1 MLTSTLNEGLKSYSI
16 GEKLRT
22 LRLRKKMGLVELGS
36 HTGLSPAL
44 LSKIERGKLFPTLPT
59 LLRIAMVFSVGL
71 EFFFTDDRKRRVL
84 AVARKKE
91 RLKFPEKPGTNDAAY
106 IFESLDFGAVERKLS
121 AYHAEFQRV
130 NPRKIRLHQ
139 HAGVEFIYVMTG
151 KLGLR
156 VGDEEMRLENG
167 DSIYFD
173 SNVPHGYWSASTHK
187 TTAIVVTVP

>member
-1 MLTSTLNEGLKSYSI
+1 MLSPTLQEGLHRYSI
-16 GEKLRT
+16 GEKLRA
-22 LRLRKKMGLVELGS
+22 LRLSKKIGLVELGR

-84 AVARKKE
+84 AISRQQE
-91 RLKFPEKPGTNDAAY
+91 RLKFPEKADAREVAY
-106 IFESLDFGAVERKLS
+106 DFESLDFGAVERKLS
-121 AYHAEFQRV
+121 AYLADFRSIDPNKV
-130 NPRKIRLHQ
+130 RPHQ
-139 HAGVEFIYVMTG
+139 HAGVEFIYVITG
-151 KLGLR
+151 ELGLR
-156 VGDEEMRLENG
+156 IGPDDSLLQGG

-173 SNVPHGYWSASTHK
+173 SSVAHGYWNASNRK